1 MKWKEILRKDEV
13 ALLQSEYEHTPTQMA
28 EKLLEFNKDFSDSA
42 EDIQNEKEHV
52 TELFE
57 KLQNSNEFN
66 ILAHYLDTMFMDEVF
81 NK

>member
-1 MKWKEILRKDEV
+1 MRKI
-13 ALLQSEYEHTPTQMA
+13 QEYEHTPIQMA
-28 EKLLEFNKDFSDSA
+28 EKLLEFNRDFSDSA
-42 EDIQNEKEHV
+42 EECQNEKECV
-52 TELFE
+52 AELFE

>member
-1 MKWKEILRKDEV
+1 MGK
-13 ALLQSEYEHTPTQMA
+13 EYEHTPMQMA
-28 EKLLEFNKDFSDSA
+28 EKLLEFNRDFSDDT
-42 EDIQNEKEHV
+42 EDIQNEKECV
-52 TELFE
+52 AESFE